1 MEKIFLEISILLKM
15 VNKQIKRNEQNQK
28 NLIIWFCL
36 FYFILVCCFFLFF
49 LRQKAY
55 CRSHSKCPCGAP
67 GAPGF
72 LGAVFF
78 CSCLIKGESRV
89 HNLAICSFFW
99 GSVVVWVLMGGEG
112 GEKDVD
118 CPIGW

>member
-1 MEKIFLEISILLKM
+1 MLKADPLIFFVFQHI
-15 VNKQIKRNEQNQK
+15 
-28 NLIIWFCL
+28 F
-36 FYFILVCCFFLFF
+36 
-49 LRQKAY
+49 Y

>member
-1 MEKIFLEISILLKM
+1 MQTLSNSFWAMRKQDFFSREK
-15 VNKQIKRNEQNQK
+15 
-28 NLIIWFCL
+28 
-36 FYFILVCCFFLFF
+36 
-49 LRQKAY
+49 Y

>member
-1 MEKIFLEISILLKM
+1 M
-15 VNKQIKRNEQNQK
+15 V
-28 NLIIWFCL
+28 FHL
-36 FYFILVCCFFLFF
+36 FCCFGFF
-49 LRQKAY
+49 GLWLLNLLPQEERGTQKPRNCCLKRY

>member
-1 MEKIFLEISILLKM
+1 MFGQES
-15 VNKQIKRNEQNQK
+15 
-28 NLIIWFCL
+28 
-36 FYFILVCCFFLFF
+36 FFLY
-49 LRQKAY
+49 QSCIY

>member
-1 MEKIFLEISILLKM
+1 MFLFDVFGISNIGS
-15 VNKQIKRNEQNQK
+15 
-28 NLIIWFCL
+28 F
-36 FYFILVCCFFLFF
+36 FFFLCVCS
-49 LRQKAY
+49 Y

>member
-1 MEKIFLEISILLKM
+1 MYPQKQQQQHNQRARFVTKKNI
-15 VNKQIKRNEQNQK
+15 NKKSK
-28 NLIIWFCL
+28 
-36 FYFILVCCFFLFF
+36 
-49 LRQKAY
+49 Y

>member
-1 MEKIFLEISILLKM
+1 MLPVFFELLFSFGGSPASAG
-15 VNKQIKRNEQNQK
+15 R
-28 NLIIWFCL
+28 
-36 FYFILVCCFFLFF
+36 FFFF
-49 LRQKAY
+49 FVVVEY

>member
-1 MEKIFLEISILLKM
+1 MIEGGFFLFLFFFFCF
-15 VNKQIKRNEQNQK
+15 V
-28 NLIIWFCL
+28 FCL
-36 FYFILVCCFFLFF
+36 FVFEELETLFVCFYVDN
-49 LRQKAY
+49 QY

>member
-1 MEKIFLEISILLKM
+1 MEKRSLLAPC
-15 VNKQIKRNEQNQK
+15 
-28 NLIIWFCL
+28 WFYP
-36 FYFILVCCFFLFF
+36 YFITI
-49 LRQKAY
+49 RY